1 MKKQNPITEITKSK
15 LISINI
21 LFITTLII
29 IFLGIFF
36 SIFSLVNNIHF
47 QVLNSS
53 MSGAILGLLVLYLGI
68 KYYLSV
74 TKLKGELFK
83 TSVKFSWNN
92 FKRENFK

>member
-1 MKKQNPITEITKSK
+1 MKKQNPIIEINKSK

-21 LFITTLII
+21 LFISALVI

-47 QVLNSS
+47 QILNSS

-83 TSVKFSWNN
+83 ASAKFSWNN
-92 FKRENFK
+92 FKKEKT

>member
-1 MKKQNPITEITKSK
+1 MKKQDAIIVVAKSK

-21 LFITTLII
+21 LFISTLII

-47 QVLNSS
+47 EILNSS
-53 MSGAILGLLVLYLGI
+53 MSGAVLGLLVLYLGI

-74 TKLKGELFK
+74 TKLQEELFK
-83 TSVKFSWNN
+83 TPSKFSFLN
-92 FKRENFK
+92 FKRKKS